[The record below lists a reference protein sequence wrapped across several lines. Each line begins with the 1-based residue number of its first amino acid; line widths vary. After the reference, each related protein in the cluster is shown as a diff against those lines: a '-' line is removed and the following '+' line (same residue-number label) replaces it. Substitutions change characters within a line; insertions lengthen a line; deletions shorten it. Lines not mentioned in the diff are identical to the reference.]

1 MRRALELARRGY
13 LRGEVPVGALIVQND
28 EIIAWAFN
36 EKERRKDATAHA
48 EMLALQRA
56 AAYLGKWRLTG
67 LTMYSTLEPCVM
79 CAGAMV
85 NARLSR
91 LVYGTRDSKAGAAG
105 SIMDILRYPGL
116 NHQVEIE
123 EGVLKEECAELMSS
137 FFSDLRR
144 DGRVG
149 RRRSTRNRVGG

>member
-1 MRRALELARRGY
+1 MTKALELARRGY
-13 LRGEVPVGALIVQND
+13 LRGEVPVGALVVEND
-28 EIIAWAFN
+28 DIIAWACN
-36 EKERRKDATAHA
+36 EKERRSDATAHA

-67 LTMYSTLEPCVM
+67 ATMYSTLEPCVM

-85 NARLSR
+85 NARLGR
-91 LVYGTRDSKAGAAG
+91 LVYGARDSKAGAAG
-105 SIMDILRYPGL
+105 SVMDILRHPAL

-123 EGVLKEECAELMSS
+123 EGILKKECAELMSS
-137 FFSDLRR
+137 FFADLRR